1 MQAHFFPVIWI
12 NHACV
17 KVQSVEQRAFK
28 DGFVV
33 WLIIT
38 QVRIMITS
46 KGSRL
51 KELGRNVVSF
61 NLNFFSATISFNVKF
76 QKDST
81 VL

>member
-1 MQAHFFPVIWI
+1 M
-12 NHACV
+12 
-17 KVQSVEQRAFK
+17 
-28 DGFVV
+28 
-33 WLIIT
+33 T
-38 QVRIMITS
+38 TS

-61 NLNFFSATISFNVKF
+61 NRNFFNATISFNVKF

>member
-1 MQAHFFPVIWI
+1 MQAHVFPVRWI
-12 NHACV
+12 NHACI
-17 KVQSVEQRAFK
+17 KVQSVEQQAFK

-38 QVRIMITS
+38 QVRIMTTS